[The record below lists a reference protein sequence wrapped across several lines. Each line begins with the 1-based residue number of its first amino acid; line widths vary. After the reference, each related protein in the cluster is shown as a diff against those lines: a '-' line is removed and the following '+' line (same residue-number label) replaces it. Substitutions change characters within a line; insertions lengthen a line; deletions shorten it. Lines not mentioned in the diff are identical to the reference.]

1 MGRDQKATLQVSCA
15 ARIRCRAAA
24 RAVLSAAY
32 VKKKMNSE
40 VGIRDADFTY
50 IKNIFPF
57 EVGIRDADF
66 GTAKVGIPCADFE
79 NKIVWKSAYA
89 MPTLEQLKSASRM
102 PTSFFFVYGLRF
114 IFVFN

>member
-15 ARIRCRAAA
+15 ARIRRRAAA
-24 RAVLSAAY
+24 CAVLSAAY

-50 IKNIFPF
+50 IKNRFLF
-57 EVGIRDADF
+57 EVGIRNADF

-79 NKIVWKSAYA
+79 IKNCLEVGIRDADFGTVEVGIPYA
-89 MPTLEQLKSASRM
+89 DFL
-102 PTSFFFVYGLRF
+102 FFVYGLRF
-114 IFVFN
+114 YFCI